1 MNYIILSS
9 ILTLIFGLVGA
20 VGLKNKSQQ
29 NNPLLNYT
37 GHVSE
42 SGAFE
47 TPPMPINNP
56 TKLNTNSRLL
66 SPEKQR
72 EFMNARAL
80 RELDDYDNMQ
90 QQYRALKSAYQ
101 GGRKTRRNNKR
112 NKTRR
117 NKTRKN
123 QTRRNNKRNKT
134 RRNKA

>member
-9 ILTLIFGLVGA
+9 IFTLIFGLVGA
-20 VGLKNKSQQ
+20 VGLKNKSQE
-29 NNPLLNYT
+29 NNPLPNYK
-37 GHVSE
+37 GHISE
-42 SGAFE
+42 SSAFR

-56 TKLNTNSRLL
+56 TKLNTKSRLL

-80 RELDDYDNMQ
+80 RELDSYDRMQ
-90 QQYRALKSAYQ
+90 EQYRGLKSAYQ

-117 NKTRKN
+117 NKTRRNK
-123 QTRRNNKRNKT
+123 TRKNNKRNKT
-134 RRNKA
+134 KRNKA

>member
-9 ILTLIFGLVGA
+9 IFTLIFGLVGA
-20 VGLKNKSQQ
+20 VGLKNKSQE
-29 NNPLLNYT
+29 NNPLPNYK

-66 SPEKQR
+66 SPKKQR

-90 QQYRALKSAYQ
+90 QQYRALKSAYK
-101 GGRKTRRNNKR
+101 GGRKTRRNNKTKRNKTRRNKTRRNNKR
-112 NKTRR
+112 NKT
-117 NKTRKN
+117 KK
-123 QTRRNNKRNKT
+123 K
-134 RRNKA
+134 

>member
-20 VGLKNKSQQ
+20 AGFTSKSQQ
-29 NNPLLNYT
+29 NNPLPNYK

-66 SPEKQR
+66 SPKKQR

-90 QQYRALKSAYQ
+90 QQYRALKSAYK
-101 GGRKTRRNNKR
+101 GGRKTRRNNKTKRNKTRRNKTRRNNKR
-112 NKTRR
+112 NKT
-117 NKTRKN
+117 KK
-123 QTRRNNKRNKT
+123 K
-134 RRNKA
+134 